1 MNQRWLLLGF
11 AGLVLLVMLPA
22 ALWIM
27 REMRREERL
36 KARIRMIHGLP
47 AAARRKPEAEAMLS
61 AFKRAIA
68 ALGQTILRSG
78 MLSTRTLTELEGTLE
93 ASGMRGGQGVGVFIG
108 SKIMGLF
115 GLPGVIWLLVNHLGL
130 HGLMLALLPGGSG
143 VVGLL
148 SPDWVLGSR
157 RKRYL
162 ARLEQGLPDALDM
175 LVICTQAG
183 LGLAPAIVRV
193 AAELQHAY
201 REIAAEFEKT
211 ANELQMTSD
220 SRLAILNLGQRTGL
234 DSLKRLSGTLVQT
247 IQYGTPVTDA
257 LRILSAELRQEMM
270 VKREARAAR
279 LPVMLTMPTMVFI
292 LPCVFLIAGGPAIIK
307 VMRNFHH

>member
-1 MNQRWLLLGF
+1 MNQHVLLFGFGCLILLL
-11 AGLVLLVMLPA
+11 MLPA
-22 ALWIM
+22 ALWM
-27 REMRREERL
+27 MQEMGREERL
-36 KARIRMIHGLP
+36 KARIRMIHGQP
-47 AAARRKPEAEAMLS
+47 AVRRKAETEALLTV
-61 AFKRAIA
+61 FKRALG
-68 ALGQTILRSG
+68 ALGQTIQRSG
-78 MLSTRTLTELEGTLE
+78 MLSTRTLTELEGTLT
-93 ASGMRGGQGVGVFIG
+93 ASGMRGGQGIGMFIG
-108 SKIMGLF
+108 AKILGLF
-115 GLPGVIWLLVNHLGL
+115 GLPGVMWLLVNHLGL
-130 HGLMLALLPGGSG
+130 HGMMQALLPGGSG
-143 VVGLL
+143 VLGLL

-183 LGLAPAIVRV
+183 LGLAPAIIRV
-193 AAELQHAY
+193 SAELQHSY

-220 SRLAILNLGQRTGL
+220 SRVAILNLGQRTGL
-234 DSLKRLSGTLVQT
+234 ESLKRLAGTLVQT
-247 IQYGTPVTDA
+247 LQYGTPVTDA
-257 LRILSAELRQEMM
+257 LRVLSAEMRQEMM

-307 VMRNFHH
+307 VMHNFHH